1 MPKPST
7 LEYAAAILL
16 GPRYG
21 LDPWTAKAWP
31 GVNGLSSA
39 DRTAVVRATR
49 RGRDIGEARLATAV
63 SGYGHALRDTRDLY
77 FCVHEA
83 VVVGLLVL
91 ALGFVAYVYGYDYG
105 STRALVLAV
114 ATGRVRPSASSCSA
128 DGAGCGSR
136 SSGPSTRRRWR
147 DNAELGRLSVSSSA
161 TPRWFD

>member
-114 ATGRVRPSASSCSA
+114 ATGLGTAIGVFVLS
-128 DGAGCGSR
+128 
-136 SSGPSTRRRWR
+136 RWR
-147 DNAELGRLSVSSSA
+147 GVRFTLKRAEYAEALARQ
-161 TPRWFD
+161 R